1 MQRLPGLPTAP
12 HLGSL
17 REKKSRSPLFA
28 DKHHPSTDNLL
39 DGVASTYRI
48 HRVDRGDPV
57 EQQCGGCSVTSV
69 LPRGNCLLE
78 SLTRGV
84 IGLRFRNGTGKRF
97 QGCQK
102 SLDVILKPLEGLC
115 GSVEIRLLGKLLDL
129 QGGLE
134 GCAIGKV
141 CNRPF

>member
-1 MQRLPGLPTAP
+1 MWRMFR
-12 HLGSL
+12 HL
-17 REKKSRSPLFA
+17 RFA
-28 DKHHPSTDNLL
+28 
-39 DGVASTYRI
+39 
-48 HRVDRGDPV
+48 
-57 EQQCGGCSVTSV
+57 E
-69 LPRGNCLLE
+69 GNCLLE

-84 IGLRFRNGTGKRF
+84 IRLRFRNGNGKRF